1 MTSLTTT
8 VRASVAAVNKKS
20 LDGRDV
26 VDNIPMSAD
35 ILLGSG
41 TGYGKADIAFSDQRT
56 LATNTSETLDLTGT
70 LTDAFGTTIAAVKVK
85 AIEIESV
92 EANTTNLTIG
102 GGSNPFLFGFAD
114 TSDLFIL
121 KPGDKA
127 VFVSRTGWPVT
138 ASTGDLLKVLN
149 AAGAS
154 ATYNIKIIAASA

>member
-1 MTSLTTT
+1 MTSLNTT
-8 VRASVAAVNKKS
+8 VRASITAVSKKT

-26 VDNIPMSAD
+26 VDHIPNSPD
-35 ILLGSG
+35 IALAAG

-70 LTDAFGTTIAAVKVK
+70 LVDGFGATIAAVKVK

-114 TSDLFIL
+114 VTDLFVL

-138 ASTGDLLKVLN
+138 AATGDLLKVLN

-154 ATYNIKIIAASA
+154 AIYNIKIIAASA